1 MAGMTAARLGWRRL
15 LPYVAPA
22 LPLAML
28 GLPLNIYLPAFWAGQ
43 MGLPIGVVGLVL
55 TSVRLLDIVF
65 DPTIGRL
72 SDRMQSRFGRRR
84 PFIAAAQ
91 PAGVLGGMGLFFPP
105 RGAGATYLFGA
116 YAALTLAWS
125 LLSLPWQAW
134 GAELS
139 DDYAERTRIVGWRE
153 TGTLLGVVLS
163 AVLPAALH
171 IADPGAT
178 LHVIAVAA
186 LILAAPAIVALL
198 LLVPEASHPT
208 AAFQAG
214 LAPALRSAWDN
225 RPFRHLL
232 AAWTV
237 NGIAN
242 GMPAALFLLLCRD
255 VLQAPAA
262 GGPILLVYFL
272 SGVVGMPLWSV
283 VAPRFGKHRAWSVAM
298 LTSCIVFLPVMLLG
312 PGDVPAFLAICVVSG
327 FCLGADLALPPS
339 MQADVVDLDQLTTGE
354 HRAGLF
360 FAAWTMAQKAG
371 NALAVGIAFG
381 GLGLA
386 GFTEGGPNTPHQ
398 IFVLAALYC
407 LVPVALK
414 LIAVAMVWRFPITP
428 AEQGRI
434 RAALAAQA

>member
-1 MAGMTAARLGWRRL
+1 MTASRLGWRRL
-15 LPYVAPA
+15 LPYIAPA

-28 GLPLNIYLPAFWAGQ
+28 GLPLNIYLPAFWAGA

-72 SDRMQSRFGRRR
+72 SDRMHGRFGRRR
-84 PFIAAAQ
+84 PFIAAAL
-91 PAGVLGGMGLFFPP
+91 PAGVLGGLALFFPP
-105 RGAGATYLFGA
+105 KGAGEIYLFCA

-125 LLSLPWQAW
+125 LISLPWQAW

-163 AVLPAALH
+163 AVLPAALR
-171 IADPGAT
+171 ISDPGIT
-178 LHVIAVAA
+178 LHVIAIVAF
-186 LILAAPAIVALL
+186 ILAAPAILALL
-198 LLVPEASHPT
+198 LLVPETDHPK
-208 AAFQAG
+208 AAFQGG
-214 LAPALRSAWDN
+214 LGPALRSAWAN
-225 RPFRHLL
+225 KPFRHLL

-237 NGIAN
+237 NGVAN

-255 VLQAPAA
+255 ILQAPRAA
-262 GGPILLVYFL
+262 GPILLVYFL
-272 SGVVGMPLWSV
+272 SGIVGMPLWNL
-283 VAPRFGKHRAWSVAM
+283 VAPRFGKHRVWSIAM
-298 LTSCIVFLPVMLLG
+298 LTTCIFFLPVMLLG
-312 PGDVPAFLAICVVSG
+312 PGDVPAFLAICVISG
-327 FCLGADLALPPS
+327 FCFGADLALPPS
-339 MQADVVDLDQLTTGE
+339 MQADVVDLDQLNTGE

-381 GLGLA
+381 VLGLV
-386 GFTEGGPNTPHQ
+386 GFTEKGPNTPHQ

-407 LVPVALK
+407 LVPVMLK
-414 LIAVAMVWRFPITP
+414 LTAVGMVWRFPITP

-434 RAALAAQA
+434 RAELAARV